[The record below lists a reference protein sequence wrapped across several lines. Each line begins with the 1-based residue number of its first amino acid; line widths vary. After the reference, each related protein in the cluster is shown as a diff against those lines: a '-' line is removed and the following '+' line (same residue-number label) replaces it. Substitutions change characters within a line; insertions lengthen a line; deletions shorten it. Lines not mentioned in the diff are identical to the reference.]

1 MRCLK
6 ALSVLSSLSLI
17 PLTIIATQSVQAQNF
32 QIIYNF
38 TDGVDGGSPY
48 AALTM
53 DRAGNL
59 YGTNAVAGLD
69 GGGTVF
75 ELKYRTSGWTFA
87 PLYEFTWNRD
97 GARPEAQVIFGP
109 DGAVYGTATAGGMG
123 NHGVVFRL
131 TPRATG
137 CVTALCFWS
146 ENTLH
151 QFTGMPDGHYPAS
164 EVVFDAAGSLYG
176 TTAYGGSSNQGA
188 VYKLS
193 PSGGG
198 WTETVLYSF
207 GGSSGANPFSGVI
220 FDNTG
225 NLYGTTKT
233 GGASYGTVYQLTP
246 SGSGWVENTI
256 YTFQGGADG
265 GGPWGGLIFDQS
277 GNLYGTTYTLGRVF
291 KLTPT
296 GNGWSYT
303 VLYTFGGTG
312 PNGNLLMDATGS
324 LYGITTQNTGHNFGE
339 VFKLSPAGQG
349 WNYTNLHTFASGDG
363 LLDHEGGVVMDAS
376 GNLYGTNEIGG
387 AHNAGVVWEITP

>member
-1 MRCLK
+1 MGRLK
-6 ALSVLSSLSLI
+6 ALSVLSTLALI
-17 PLTIIATQSVQAQNF
+17 PLTIIATQSAQAQNF

-48 AALTM
+48 AGLTI
-53 DRAGNL
+53 DRARNL

-69 GGGTVF
+69 DGGTVF
-75 ELKYRTSGWTFA
+75 KLKYGASGWTFN

-97 GARPEAQVIFGP
+97 GARPEARVVFGP
-109 DGAVYGTATAGGMG
+109 DGALYGTATAGGTG

-146 ENTLH
+146 ESTLH
-151 QFTGMPDGHYPAS
+151 QFTGMPDGSYPAS
-164 EVVFDAAGSLYG
+164 EAVFDAAGSLYG

-193 PSGGG
+193 PSGGD

-207 GGSSGANPFSGVI
+207 AGSSGTNPFSGVI

-225 NLYGTTKT
+225 RLYGTTKT
-233 GGASYGTVYQLTP
+233 GGAGYGTVYQLTP

-256 YTFQGGADG
+256 YTFQGGDDG

-291 KLTPT
+291 ELAPA
-296 GNGWSYT
+296 GNGWIYT

-312 PNGNLLMDATGS
+312 PNGNLIMDATGS
-324 LYGITTQNTGHNFGE
+324 LYGVTTQNTGHNFGE
-339 VFKLSPAGQG
+339 VFKLTPSGQG
-349 WNYTNLHTFASGDG
+349 WNYTDLHTFSNGDG

-387 AHNAGVVWEITP
+387 AHSAGVVWEITP